1 MARRARAQIDADRA
15 AIVAALPAPDELAIP
30 VRDLAVRLNRHV
42 DDVRQADL
50 AALVAAELVVRDVRQ
65 EWDYVYQPHFGN
77 GMTNAVRRN
86 RAYYRRAA

>member
-15 AIVAALPAPDELAIP
+15 AIVAALPAPDELL
-30 VRDLAVRLNRHV
+30 VTHRDLAQRLNLHV
-42 DDVRQADL
+42 DDLRQADL
-50 AALVAAELVVRDVRQ
+50 AALVNAGLVEREVRQ
-65 EWDYVYQPHFGN
+65 EWDHVYQPHFGN